1 MKKTWQAPRILVQEF
16 ETNEYVAACYS
27 LYCKVAGDGKGSYG
41 GYDVKFD
48 PRGSSMDWGPFKV
61 TRDGMWHGKP
71 CAEGSSYDDVHNLF
85 YENSKP
91 GSTID
96 PNSVHIGGDAGDSY
110 QYATWISHDVNGSG
124 DYTHYGFAKAVDN
137 RPNHS

>member
-16 ETNEYVAACYS
+16 EANEYVAACYS
-27 LYCKVAGDGKGSYG
+27 LYCMVAGDGKGNYNKDADFN
-41 GYDVKFD
+41 YDVD
-48 PRGSSMDWGPFKV
+48 SWGSVGPIHGDWK
-61 TRDGMWHGKP
+61 RHGKP
-71 CAEGSSYDDVHNLF
+71 CALGTSYDEYSGKF
-85 YENSKP
+85 YETGKLSNASDIR
-91 GSTID
+91 ID
-96 PNSVHIGGDAGDSY
+96 SAMQPDGT

>member
-16 ETNEYVAACYS
+16 EANEYVAACYS
-27 LYCKVAGDGKGSYG
+27 LYCMVAGDGKGKYIDDADFN
-41 GYDVKFD
+41 YDV
-48 PRGSSMDWGPFKV
+48 GSWGSVGPIYGDWK
-61 TRDGMWHGKP
+61 RHGKP
-71 CAEGSSYDDVHNLF
+71 CALGTSYDEDSGNF
-85 YENSKP
+85 YETGKLSKA
-91 GSTID
+91 SDIRID
-96 PNSVHIGGDAGDSY
+96 KDVLSDGT